1 MLFRTAD
8 LKAIVEGQ
16 RKLAFR
22 RWKRPTARAGGT
34 VETQLGLIGID
45 SVEEIDPQSVTE
57 EDAQAAGYKDRAGIL
72 AMFESQ
78 EGTCYRI
85 RLHYA
90 GPDNRPSLANDAD
103 LTAAD
108 REKIAAKLR
117 KLDETAAGGAWTAE
131 TLRLIA
137 EHPGLVARELAKMAG
152 RDRDPFKEDVRKLK
166 ALGLTISLEIGYRL
180 SPRGEAW
187 LRGG

>member
-8 LKAIVEGQ
+8 LKAIIEGK
-16 RKLAFR
+16 RALAFR
-22 RWKRPTARAGGT
+22 RWKRPTAKAGG
-34 VETQLGLIGID
+34 VVKTQMGLVAID
-45 SVEEIDPQSVTE
+45 SVEEIDPESVTE
-57 EDAQAAGYKDRAGIL
+57 AEARAAGYKDRAGVL

-90 GPDNRPSLANDAD
+90 GPDNRPSLGDNAD
-103 LTAAD
+103 LTPAD
-108 REKIAAKLR
+108 REKIAVKLT
-117 KLDETAAGGAWTAE
+117 KLDEKSADGPWTAE

-137 EHPGLVARELAKMAG
+137 EHPGLVARELAKIAG
-152 RDRDPFKEDVRKLK
+152 RERDPFKEDVRKLK

-187 LRGG
+187 FNGG